1 MFLVHPNVDVT
12 LGRVSAGR
20 VNNYDECR
28 QQETTFGA
36 IFYAG
41 AFENKTIRGTT
52 FSATTANS
60 MSAVGRKGQLLE
72 TTCEV

>member
-1 MFLVHPNVDVT
+1 MFLAHPNVDVT

-28 QQETTFGA
+28 QQETTFRA

-41 AFENKTIRGTT
+41 AIRGTT